1 MYEEE
6 RRKRKGEFLM
16 DRGEKKKRE
25 RMDARGEKEKRNN
38 IFFF

>member
-16 DRGEKKKRE
+16 DRGENKKRKKKWSYAWGERE
-25 RMDARGEKEKRNN
+25 EK
-38 IFFF
+38 